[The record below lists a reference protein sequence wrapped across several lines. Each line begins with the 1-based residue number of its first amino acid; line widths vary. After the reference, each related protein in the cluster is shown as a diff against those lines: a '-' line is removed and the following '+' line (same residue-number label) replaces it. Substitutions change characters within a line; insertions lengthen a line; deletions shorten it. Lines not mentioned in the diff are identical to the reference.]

1 MGECQ
6 IAIFSL
12 NNQFCGVETSQVQ
25 SIIKYQELEKV
36 QRMPKF
42 FEGIINLRDKA
53 VPIISLNRRFEL
65 GETKITENT
74 KIVITMINES
84 FAGFMVNNVDE
95 IIHLS
100 YEEIEAAPEIIYK
113 AGNKFIKGIGKKDE
127 KLINIIDFN
136 RLLTDS
142 EIKML
147 ESEF

>member
-42 FEGIINLRDKA
+42 IEGIINLRDKA

-74 KIVITMINES
+74 KIVITRINES

-100 YEEIEAAPEIIYK
+100 DEEIEATPEIICK

-147 ESEF
+147 ESKF